1 MDHFE
6 RQLAQMMRSTREHS
20 PFEPRHRERLRAGV
34 RVRRRVRAAQQAIG
48 SVVAVAGIAL
58 GVFLFPGT
66 PVRSEPGSPRP
77 LTATSTSLSTGPS
90 PAPTRDRTPTAQT
103 SMSVRGPDRSDSS
116 LPAATAPPSSS
127 PSGLATLDPSRI
139 TSGADAR

>member
-6 RQLAQMMRSTREHS
+6 RQLARMMRSTQEHS

-48 SVVAVAGIAL
+48 SVVVVAGIAL

-66 PVRSEPGSPRP
+66 PVSSEPGAPGP
-77 LTATSTSLSTGPS
+77 QTAPGTSSVGPT
-90 PAPTRDRTPTAQT
+90 PTFARTPTVGP
-103 SMSVRGPDRSDSS
+103 SMS
-116 LPAATAPPSSS
+116 LPAVTPPPSSS
-127 PSGLATLDPSRI
+127 RPGLATLAPSRS